1 MTYINKINPK
11 INPRM
16 QKTMYNGII
25 ITFLILIVYYIFFN
39 NISLSTV
46 TTFLFDYDLGR
57 IVLLVV
63 LIAVAS
69 NSLFL
74 GILLLCLVVFLYE
87 YQHINISKY
96 NNMGHNIGNN
106 IGTNMAGS
114 IGGNME
120 YVKTTDIYG
129 VDSQTSNKNIT
140 IQDILN
146 LENNISSKQSNN
158 SISFGNGFDTNSSS
172 IMQINPSFEG
182 TFNNN
187 YAPFLQQ

>member
-11 INPRM
+11 INSRM

-25 ITFLILIVYYIFFN
+25 ITFLILIIYYIFFN

-74 GILLLCLVVFLYE
+74 GILLLVLVVFLYE
-87 YQHINISKY
+87 YQNTNMSKY
-96 NNMGHNIGNN
+96 NDIG
-106 IGTNMAGS
+106 GS
-114 IGGNME
+114 IGGSIGSSIGGSMD
-120 YVKTTDIYG
+120 YSKTNDIY
-129 VDSQTSNKNIT
+129 DIASQPNNKNIT

-158 SISFGNGFDTNSSS
+158 SISFGNEFNENSSS

-187 YAPFLQQ
+187 YAPFLQ

>member
-1 MTYINKINPK
+1 MTYINKINAK
-11 INPRM
+11 INLRM

-25 ITFLILIVYYIFFN
+25 ITFFILIVYYIFFN
-39 NISLSTV
+39 NISLLTV

-69 NSLFL
+69 CNLFL
-74 GILLLCLVVFLYE
+74 GILLLGIIVFLYE
-87 YQHINISKY
+87 YQHANISKY
-96 NNMGHNIGNN
+96 NNMG
-106 IGTNMAGS
+106 NMDY
-114 IGGNME
+114 I
-120 YVKTTDIYG
+120 KTSDIYG
-129 VDSQTSNKNIT
+129 ISSQSNNKNIT

-158 SISFGNGFDTNSSS
+158 SIGFGNGFDVNTST
-172 IMQINPSFEG
+172 IVQINPSFEK

-187 YAPFLQQ
+187 YAPFLQ

>member
-1 MTYINKINPK
+1 MTYINKINPN

-96 NNMGHNIGNN
+96 NNMG
-106 IGTNMAGS
+106 TNMAGS

>member
-11 INPRM
+11 INSRM

-25 ITFLILIVYYIFFN
+25 ITFFILIIYYIFFN

-74 GILLLCLVVFLYE
+74 GILLLVLVVFLYE
-87 YQHINISKY
+87 YQHTNMSKY
-96 NNMGHNIGNN
+96 NDMG
-106 IGTNMAGS
+106 GS
-114 IGGNME
+114 IGGSMDYN
-120 YVKTTDIYG
+120 KTNDIYG
-129 VDSQTSNKNIT
+129 IASQPNNKNIT

-158 SISFGNGFDTNSSS
+158 SISFGNEFNVNSSS

-187 YAPFLQQ
+187 YAPFLQ

>member
-11 INPRM
+11 INSRM

-25 ITFLILIVYYIFFN
+25 ITFLILVVYYIFFN
-39 NISLSTV
+39 NISLLTV

-87 YQHINISKY
+87 YQHTNISKY
-96 NNMGHNIGNN
+96 NNMG
-106 IGTNMAGS
+106 NM
-114 IGGNME
+114 GNMGNSMD
-120 YVKTTDIYG
+120 YTKTSDIYG
-129 VDSQTSNKNIT
+129 FASQLNNKNIT

-158 SISFGNGFDTNSSS
+158 SISFENGVDTNSSS

-187 YAPFLQQ
+187 YAPFLQ